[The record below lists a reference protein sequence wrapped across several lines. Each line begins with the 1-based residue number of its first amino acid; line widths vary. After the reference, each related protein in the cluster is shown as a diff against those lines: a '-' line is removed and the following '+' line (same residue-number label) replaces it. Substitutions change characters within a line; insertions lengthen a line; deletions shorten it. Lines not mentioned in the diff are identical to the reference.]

1 MISLNIDQL
10 LQAQKIV
17 RSKKT
22 EVLAAADRQ
31 YRSKILAMYKEIL
44 LVAPQFSGDFVSN
57 FDIETTINHKGKGS
71 SHSPSRGYTP
81 IAGKGSVAVSQQPLN
96 AGDTGTA
103 YQSAYM
109 RGVGRLRFVKHG
121 QPVFFVNPTPIT
133 IDSPEVIGPA
143 GDRRD
148 LRDSMVITAW
158 ESIHSYLQA
167 KYGSTS

>member
-17 RSKKT
+17 RSKKA

-44 LVAPQFSGDFVSN
+44 LVAPQFSGDLVSN
-57 FDIETTINHKGKGS
+57 FDIETMS
-71 SHSPSRGYTP
+71 SPERGYTP

-109 RGVGRLRFVKHG
+109 RGVGRLRYVKHG

-143 GDRRD
+143 GDRKD
-148 LRDSMVITAW
+148 LRDSVVITAW